1 MIQKTLSFDTPAKLS
16 RRADPITSQ
25 KSAAE
30 TEPHINTCEGRML
43 AVLRKAKSPLTARE
57 AGSECERLNPDHEA
71 DTYRKRISKMVDDG
85 LAIEAGE
92 RRCDVSG
99 KTVTTYT
106 VKERR

>member
-1 MIQKTLSFDTPAKLS
+1 MSQLTLFDAPANIS

-43 AVLRKAKSPLTARE
+43 AVLRRAKSPLTARE

-71 DTYRKRISKMVDDG
+71 DTYRKRISKMVRDG
-85 LAIEAGE
+85 LAFEAGE

-99 KTVTTYT
+99 KTVTTYAT
-106 VKERR
+106 KERR

>member
-1 MIQKTLSFDTPAKLS
+1 MIQKTLFDAPAKLS
-16 RRADPITSQ
+16 RKTDKITSQ

-43 AVLRKAKSPLTARE
+43 EVLRKAKAPLTARE

-71 DTYRKRISKMVDDG
+71 DTYRKRISKMVRDG

-99 KTVTTYT
+99 KTVTTYMA
-106 VKERR
+106 KERT